1 MEENRAKACCGF
13 GHKDVFQN
21 INESL
26 ENAVLLAVK
35 SGCEIFYTGAMGDFD
50 NLFSC
55 AVRKAKKIHPNIK
68 LICVK
73 PYMTQDINNNG
84 DFLFSLYDD
93 IIIPPEITG
102 IHYKSA
108 ITKRNR
114 WIIAHSDIIISYTI
128 RTYVGAYTAVKYA
141 RSLKKDVIEIEI

>member
-1 MEENRAKACCGF
+1 MEGNRAKACCGF

-26 ENAVLLAVK
+26 ENAVLLAIK
-35 SGCEIFYTGAMGDFD
+35 NSCEIFYTGAMGDFD

-73 PYMTQDINNNG
+73 PSP
-84 DFLFSLYDD
+84 L
-93 IIIPPEITG
+93 
-102 IHYKSA
+102 
-108 ITKRNR
+108 
-114 WIIAHSDIIISYTI
+114 
-128 RTYVGAYTAVKYA
+128 
-141 RSLKKDVIEIEI
+141 LK

>member
-13 GHKDVFQN
+13 GHKEVFQS

-55 AVRKAKKIHPNIK
+55 AVRKAKKTNPNIK
-68 LICVK
+68 LICVRCS
-73 PYMTQDINNNG
+73 QDWNRIYRPAMYNG
-84 DFLFSLYDD
+84 TDHRR
-93 IIIPPEITG
+93 P
-102 IHYKSA
+102 
-108 ITKRNR
+108 
-114 WIIAHSDIIISYTI
+114 
-128 RTYVGAYTAVKYA
+128 
-141 RSLKKDVIEIEI
+141 RS

>member
-26 ENAVLLAVK
+26 ENAVLLAIK
-35 SGCEIFYTGAMGDFD
+35 NSCEIFYTGAMGDFD

-55 AVRKAKKIHPNIK
+55 AVRKAKKTHPNIK

-84 DFLFSLYDD
+84 DFLFSFYDD

-102 IHYKSA
+102 IHYYRTFRHYYFLYYPNIRRCIHSRE
-108 ITKRNR
+108 IRSFTKERC
-114 WIIAHSDIIISYTI
+114 Y
-128 RTYVGAYTAVKYA
+128 
-141 RSLKKDVIEIEI
+141 

>member
-26 ENAVLLAVK
+26 ENAVLLAIK
-35 SGCEIFYTGAMGDFD
+35 NSCEIFYTGAMGDFD

-55 AVRKAKKIHPNIK
+55 AVRKAKKTHPNIK

-93 IIIPPEITG
+93 IIDSLCHCASLLSG
-102 IHYKSA
+102 ILLPIRNLPA
-108 ITKRNR
+108 I
-114 WIIAHSDIIISYTI
+114 
-128 RTYVGAYTAVKYA
+128 AVFIKYQSEVVA
-141 RSLKKDVIEIEI
+141 VLPFCHFT